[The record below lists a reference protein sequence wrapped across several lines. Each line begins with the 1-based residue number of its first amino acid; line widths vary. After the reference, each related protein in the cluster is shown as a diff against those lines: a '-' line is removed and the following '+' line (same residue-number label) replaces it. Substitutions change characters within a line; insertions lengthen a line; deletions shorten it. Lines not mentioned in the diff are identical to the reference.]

1 MRKNSLNFSLEPV
14 NRTSIT
20 RSSLGTHVKRQGNP
34 SITLSKFP
42 SSKDKRLKNFT
53 CRKLNDNLM
62 KFHTQ
67 VSPIFEEFSIL
78 TPDYS
83 RVNTSM
89 GTVSHSNNLQ
99 FSQSKEVKSIIA
111 RIAKCNIVTMKKQS
125 LKRKLSEKFRR
136 FNFRQRK
143 NVILM

>member
-1 MRKNSLNFSLEPV
+1 MRKNSLSFSLEPV
-14 NRTSIT
+14 KKTSIT
-20 RSSLGTHVKRQGNP
+20 RSSLGPNAKRQGNP
-34 SITLSKFP
+34 SIILSKFP
-42 SSKDKRLKNFT
+42 TSKDKRLKNFT

-67 VSPIFEEFSIL
+67 VSPIFEDFSIIS
-78 TPDYS
+78 PEYS

-89 GTVSHSNNLQ
+89 GTVSPSSNLH

-143 NVILM
+143 NVIFI